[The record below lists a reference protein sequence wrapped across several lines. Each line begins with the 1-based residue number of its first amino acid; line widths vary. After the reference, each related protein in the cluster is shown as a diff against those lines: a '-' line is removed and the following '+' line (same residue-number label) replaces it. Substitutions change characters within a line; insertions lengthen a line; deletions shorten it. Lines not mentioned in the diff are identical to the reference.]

1 MHINEWD
8 PTMKTAVITGTSRRL
23 GAYMAEKLSAE
34 GYKVFGLTRQLNP
47 QQNYLT
53 QLVVDYQSA
62 DSVLAA
68 IKQVQQEAGSIDLLI
83 HNASLFEKDE
93 LHTTDTV
100 AFYQALFAVHMQLPA
115 LLNQQ
120 LAPQIAAT
128 EGGGLIVHITDI
140 YSENP
145 NPVFSL
151 YCSTKAGLEN
161 LMKSAAK
168 AYTPKIRVN
177 SIQPGPIM
185 FLPEHSNSEKQQVM
199 QQTLIAQ
206 EAGFEPIYQGV
217 RFLIDNKFV
226 TGLSLKIDGG
236 RSLGK

>member
-1 MHINEWD
+1 
-8 PTMKTAVITGTSRRL
+8 MKTAVITGTSRRL
-23 GAYMAEKLSAE
+23 GAYLAEKLSAE
-34 GYKVFGLTRQLNP
+34 GYQVFGLTRQINP
-47 QQNYLT
+47 QQQYLT
-53 QLVVDYQSA
+53 QIAVDYQSA
-62 DSVLAA
+62 DSVMSA
-68 IKQVQQEAGSIDLLI
+68 IRQVQQQSSIDLLI

-93 LHTTDTV
+93 LHTEDTV
-100 AFYQALFAVHMQLPA
+100 SFYQALFAVHMQLPA
-115 LLNQQ
+115 LLNQH
-120 LAPQIAAT
+120 LAPHIAKT
-128 EGGGLIVHITDI
+128 QGGGLIVHITDI

-145 NPVFSL
+145 NPAFSL

-168 AYTPKIRVN
+168 AYAPQIRVN

-185 FLPEHSNSEKQQVM
+185 FLPEHSSSEKQQVM

>member
-1 MHINEWD
+1 
-8 PTMKTAVITGTSRRL
+8 MKTAVITGTSRRL
-23 GAYMAEKLSAE
+23 GAYLAEKLSAE
-34 GYKVFGLTRQLNP
+34 GYQVFGLTRQLNP
-47 QQNYLT
+47 EQHYLT
-53 QLVVDYQSA
+53 QIAVDYQSA
-62 DSVLAA
+62 DSVLSA
-68 IKQVQQEAGSIDLLI
+68 IRQLQQQSGSIDLLI

-93 LHTTDTV
+93 LHTEDTV
-100 AFYQALFAVHMQLPA
+100 SFYQALFAVHMQLPA
-115 LLNQQ
+115 LLNQY
-120 LAPQIAAT
+120 LAPQIAKT
-128 EGGGLIVHITDI
+128 QGGGLIVHITDI

-145 NPVFSL
+145 NPAFSL

-168 AYTPKIRVN
+168 AYAPQIRVN

-185 FLPEHSNSEKQQVM
+185 FLPEHSSSEKQQVM

>member
-1 MHINEWD
+1 
-8 PTMKTAVITGTSRRL
+8 MKTAVITGTSRRL
-23 GAYMAEKLSAE
+23 GAYLAEKLSAE
-34 GYKVFGLTRQLNP
+34 GYQVFGLTRQLNP
-47 QQNYLT
+47 EQQYLT
-53 QLVVDYQSA
+53 QIVVDYQSA
-62 DSVLAA
+62 DSVMSA
-68 IKQVQQEAGSIDLLI
+68 IHQLQQQNSIDLLI

-93 LHTTDTV
+93 LHAHDSIQ
-100 AFYQALFAVHMQLPA
+100 FYQALFAVHMQLPA
-115 LLNQQ
+115 LLNQH
-120 LAPQIAAT
+120 LAPQIAT
-128 EGGGLIVHITDI
+128 TQGCGLIVHITDI

-145 NPVFSL
+145 NPAFSL

-168 AYTPKIRVN
+168 AYAPKIRVN

-199 QQTLIAQ
+199 QQTLIAE
-206 EAGFEPIYQGV
+206 EAGFEPIFQGV

>member
-1 MHINEWD
+1 
-8 PTMKTAVITGTSRRL
+8 MKTAVITGTSRRL
-23 GAYMAEKLSAE
+23 GSYLAEKLTKE
-34 GYKVFGLTRQLNP
+34 GYKVFGLTRKANP
-47 QQNYLT
+47 EQQYLT

-62 DSVLAA
+62 DSVMEA
-68 IKQVQQEAGSIDLLI
+68 IHQLQQQGNIDLLI
-83 HNASLFEKDE
+83 HNASLFEKDQ
-93 LHTTDTV
+93 LHTEDMV
-100 AFYQALFAVHMQLPA
+100 SFYQALFAVHMQLPA

-128 EGGGLIVHITDI
+128 EGGGLIIHITDI

-145 NPVFSL
+145 NPAFSL

-168 AYTPKIRVN
+168 AYAPQIRVN

-217 RFLIDNKFV
+217 RFLVENKFV

>member
-1 MHINEWD
+1 
-8 PTMKTAVITGTSRRL
+8 MKTAVITGTSRRL
-23 GAYMAEKLSAE
+23 GAYLAEKLSAE
-34 GYKVFGLTRQLNP
+34 GYQVFGLTRQINP
-47 QQNYLT
+47 QQQYLT
-53 QLVVDYQSA
+53 QIAVDYQSA
-62 DSVLAA
+62 DSVMSA
-68 IKQVQQEAGSIDLLI
+68 IRQLQQQSSIDLLI

-93 LHTTDTV
+93 LHTEDTV
-100 AFYQALFAVHMQLPA
+100 SFYQALFAVHMQLPA
-115 LLNQQ
+115 LLNQH
-120 LAPQIAAT
+120 LAPHIAKT
-128 EGGGLIVHITDI
+128 QGGGLIVHITDI

-145 NPVFSL
+145 NPAFSL

-168 AYTPKIRVN
+168 AYAPQIRVN

>member
-1 MHINEWD
+1 
-8 PTMKTAVITGTSRRL
+8 MKTAVITGTSRRL
-23 GAYMAEKLSAE
+23 GAYLAEKLSAE
-34 GYKVFGLTRQLNP
+34 GYQVFGLTRQINP
-47 QQNYLT
+47 QQQYLT
-53 QLVVDYQSA
+53 QIAVDYQSA
-62 DSVLAA
+62 DSVMSA
-68 IKQVQQEAGSIDLLI
+68 IRQLQQQSSIDLLV

-93 LHTTDTV
+93 LHTEDTV
-100 AFYQALFAVHMQLPA
+100 SFYQALFAVHMQLPA
-115 LLNQQ
+115 LLNQH
-120 LAPQIAAT
+120 LAPQIAKT
-128 EGGGLIVHITDI
+128 QGGGLIVHITDI

-145 NPVFSL
+145 NPTFSL

-168 AYTPKIRVN
+168 AYAPQIRVN

>member
-1 MHINEWD
+1 
-8 PTMKTAVITGTSRRL
+8 MKTAVITGTSRRL
-23 GAYMAEKLSAE
+23 GAYLAEKLSAE
-34 GYKVFGLTRQLNP
+34 GYQVFGLTRQINP
-47 QQNYLT
+47 QQQYLT
-53 QLVVDYQSA
+53 QIAVDYQSA
-62 DSVLAA
+62 DSVMSA
-68 IKQVQQEAGSIDLLI
+68 IRQLQQQSSIDLLV

-93 LHTTDTV
+93 LHTEDTV
-100 AFYQALFAVHMQLPA
+100 SFYQALFAVHMQLPA
-115 LLNQQ
+115 LLNQH
-120 LAPQIAAT
+120 LAPQIAKT
-128 EGGGLIVHITDI
+128 QGGGLIVHITDI

-145 NPVFSL
+145 NPAFSL

-168 AYTPKIRVN
+168 AYAPQIRVN

>member
-1 MHINEWD
+1 
-8 PTMKTAVITGTSRRL
+8 MKTAVITGTSRRL
-23 GAYMAEKLSAE
+23 GAYLAEKLSAE
-34 GYKVFGLTRQLNP
+34 GYQVFGLTRQINP
-47 QQNYLT
+47 QQQYLT
-53 QLVVDYQSA
+53 QIAVDYQSA
-62 DSVLAA
+62 DSVMSA
-68 IKQVQQEAGSIDLLI
+68 IRQLQQQSSIDLLI

-93 LHTTDTV
+93 LHTEDTV
-100 AFYQALFAVHMQLPA
+100 SFYQALFAVHMQLPA
-115 LLNQQ
+115 LLNQH
-120 LAPQIAAT
+120 LAPHIAKT
-128 EGGGLIVHITDI
+128 QGGGLIVHITDI

-145 NPVFSL
+145 NPAFSL

-168 AYTPKIRVN
+168 AYAPQIRVN

-185 FLPEHSNSEKQQVM
+185 FLPEHSSSEKQQVM

>member
-1 MHINEWD
+1 
-8 PTMKTAVITGTSRRL
+8 MKAAVITGTSRRL
-23 GAYMAEKLSAE
+23 GAYLAEKLSAQ
-34 GYKVFGLTRQLNP
+34 GYQVFGLTRQLNP
-47 QQNYLT
+47 EQQYLT
-53 QLVVDYQSA
+53 QIVVDYQSA
-62 DSVLAA
+62 DSVMSA
-68 IKQVQQEAGSIDLLI
+68 IHQLQQQSSIDLLI

-93 LHTTDTV
+93 LHTEDTV
-100 AFYQALFAVHMQLPA
+100 SFYQALFAVHMQLPA
-115 LLNQQ
+115 LLNQH
-120 LAPQIAAT
+120 LAPQIAT
-128 EGGGLIVHITDI
+128 TQGGGLIVHITDI

-145 NPVFSL
+145 NPAFSL

-168 AYTPKIRVN
+168 AYAPKIRVN

-199 QQTLIAQ
+199 QQTLIAE
-206 EAGFEPIYQGV
+206 EAGFEPIFQGV

>member
-1 MHINEWD
+1 
-8 PTMKTAVITGTSRRL
+8 MKTAVITGTSRRL
-23 GAYMAEKLSAE
+23 GAYLAEKLSAE
-34 GYKVFGLTRQLNP
+34 GYQVFGLTRQLNP
-47 QQNYLT
+47 QQQYLT
-53 QLVVDYQSA
+53 QIAVDYQSA
-62 DSVLAA
+62 DSVMAA
-68 IKQVQQEAGSIDLLI
+68 IRQVQQQSSIDLLI
-83 HNASLFEKDE
+83 HNASLFEKDQ
-93 LHTTDTV
+93 LHTEDTV
-100 AFYQALFAVHMQLPA
+100 SFYQALFAVHMQLPA
-115 LLNQQ
+115 LLNQH
-120 LAPQIAAT
+120 LAPQLAKSQ
-128 EGGGLIVHITDI
+128 GGGLIVHITDI

-145 NPVFSL
+145 NPAFSL

-168 AYTPKIRVN
+168 AYAPQIRVN

>member
-1 MHINEWD
+1 
-8 PTMKTAVITGTSRRL
+8 MKTAVITGTSRRL
-23 GAYMAEKLSAE
+23 GAYLAEKLSAE
-34 GYKVFGLTRQLNP
+34 GYQVFGLTRQLNP
-47 QQNYLT
+47 AQQYLT
-53 QLVVDYQSA
+53 QIVVDYQSA
-62 DSVLAA
+62 DSVMSA
-68 IKQVQQEAGSIDLLI
+68 IRQLQKNGSIDLLI

-93 LHTTDTV
+93 LHAHDSID
-100 AFYQALFAVHMQLPA
+100 FYQALFAVHMQLPA
-115 LLNQQ
+115 LLNQH
-120 LAPQIAAT
+120 LAAQIAT
-128 EGGGLIVHITDI
+128 TQGGGLIVHITDI

-145 NPVFSL
+145 NPAFSL

-168 AYTPKIRVN
+168 AYAPQIRVN

-199 QQTLIAQ
+199 QQTLIAE

>member
-1 MHINEWD
+1 
-8 PTMKTAVITGTSRRL
+8 MKTAVITGTSRRL
-23 GAYMAEKLSAE
+23 GSYLAEKLTKE
-34 GYKVFGLTRQLNP
+34 GYKVFGLTRKANP
-47 QQNYLT
+47 EQQYLT

-62 DSVLAA
+62 DSVMEA
-68 IKQVQQEAGSIDLLI
+68 IHHLQQQGSIDLLI
-83 HNASLFEKDE
+83 HNASLFEKDQ
-93 LHTTDTV
+93 LHTEDMV
-100 AFYQALFAVHMQLPA
+100 SFYQALFAVHMQLPA

-128 EGGGLIVHITDI
+128 EGGGLIIHITDI

-145 NPVFSL
+145 NPAFSL

-168 AYTPKIRVN
+168 AYAPQIRVN

-185 FLPEHSNSEKQQVM
+185 FLPEHSNNEKQQVM

-217 RFLIDNKFV
+217 RFLVENKFV